1 MKTKLAFLLLLLS
14 LQFATSAAQ
23 TAGNG
28 QRITYSFK
36 NEKMANALRK
46 VERLSGYYKV
56 QFALEDVKPYKITV
70 QVKDAT
76 VENAIRTLL
85 QGTTLK
91 FQMKG
96 RFIQVFPDRPKSGNS
111 AVSGRVTDSH
121 RAPLIGASVRV
132 KETGKGMATDT
143 EGRFHLNLE
152 YGQTI
157 EISYIGME
165 SLELVY
171 DGGETLLVTMH
182 EDKKNN
188 LDNVIVTGI
197 FTKPKESYTGAV
209 STITNEQIQLYKG
222 QNLLQT
228 LKNIDASIN
237 FQVDNINGSNPNNL
251 PTINIR
257 GNASLPTNVAEFNEG
272 LQNSTNSPL
281 IIMDG
286 FEISLTKLM
295 DYNDD
300 EIESINI
307 LKDAAAT
314 AIYGSRGANGVIV
327 VVTKRPEA
335 GKLKINAEIGTTI
348 EMPDLSSYNLLD
360 AKQKLQLEYDAG
372 LYNLE
377 GTPTVELDR
386 KAIYYRRLRD
396 VLSGTSTDWLA
407 KSVRTGV
414 GQVYK
419 ARFEGGSEEFRW
431 GASLSYNDTEGAMKD
446 SKRQTFNGGIT
457 LMYTLKNLI
466 FRNYTSIGVNGSR
479 ESRYGTFSTYAQQQ
493 PYDAPYDTDGN
504 LVKTFDDFYGKGK
517 VLNPLY
523 DASLNSFNKKGYN
536 SITNQ
541 FSIDWNIIRDLKLRS
556 TFGIGSTLNTSDR
569 FIPAEHS
576 TFTTDP
582 QFQTDEGFLR
592 RGRYT
597 YGTGRSTNYEFDIT
611 LAYNH
616 TFADHHQLY
625 AGIDYSIRENSSYA
639 YNFMAEGFSS
649 DNITSIM
656 NARQYYL
663 NGKPTGSKTLS
674 RMMGVTANANYTYDN
689 RYFLDFSY
697 RIDGSSEY
705 GSNNKF
711 APFWSAGLGWNI
723 HNERFMSG
731 AKAINNLR
739 LRTSYGET
747 GSQLSSNAGAFTSY
761 EYVTNNKYMN
771 WTGAYLT
778 GLGNYD
784 LTWQMTR
791 EVNVG
796 LEFGLRKD
804 RIRGT
809 VDFYDKT
816 TSNLLSSMDLPLSTG
831 FASFMSNVGEIK
843 NRGIEVSASAYIIR
857 NARKHINWIVSG
869 QFMYNKNWISK
880 LSDAV
885 KTQNEQYMT
894 QGSDVSTLFF
904 EGKPQSS
911 IYAVESLGIDPSTGK
926 EIFIDKNGNQT
937 TTWNAADKV
946 FLGSSEPLYRGNI
959 GSTLVWKKF
968 TFNMSFG
975 YRLGGYTYN
984 QTLLDKVEVTL
995 STIQDQNVDGR
1006 VLSDRWFK
1014 PGDVTFFK
1022 GLSNEETHATSRFVM
1037 KDNTFQLQSLG
1048 VQYRFDGDKIRKTL
1062 RCNALTLALNM
1073 SDLLYFST
1081 IRRERGTSYPYSR
1094 NVQAS
1099 VKLSF

>member
-1 MKTKLAFLLLLLS
+1 MKTKIAFLLLFLS
-14 LQFATSAAQ
+14 LQFVAVTAQ
-23 TAGNG
+23 TADKGN
-28 QRITYSFK
+28 RITYSFK
-36 NEKMANALRK
+36 NEKMANVLRK

-56 QFALEDVKPYKITV
+56 QFALEDVKPYKITA

-76 VENAIRTLL
+76 VEDAIRTLL
-85 QGTTLK
+85 QGTKLK
-91 FQMKG
+91 FQTKG
-96 RFIQVFPDRPKSGNS
+96 RFIQVIPDKPKSGS
-111 AVSGRVTDSH
+111 GVVSGRVIDSH
-121 RAPLIGASVRV
+121 REPLIGVSVRI

-143 EGRFHLNLE
+143 DGRFSLKLE
-152 YGQTI
+152 YGQTL
-157 EISYIGME
+157 EFSYIGME
-165 SLELVY
+165 KQELQY
-171 DGGETLLVTMH
+171 DGGEVLYVTMH

-209 STITNEQIQLYKG
+209 STITQEQIQLYKG

-272 LQNSTNSPL
+272 VQNSTNTPL
-281 IIMDG
+281 IIIDG

-327 VVTKRPEA
+327 VVTKRPEV
-335 GKLKINAEIGTTI
+335 GKLKINVEAGTTI
-348 EMPDLSSYNLLD
+348 EIPDLSSYNLLD
-360 AKQKLQLEYDAG
+360 AKKKLQLEYDAG
-372 LYNLE
+372 LYNVE
-377 GTPTVELDR
+377 GAPSAELDR
-386 KAIYYRRLRD
+386 KSVYYRRLRN
-396 VLSGTSTDWLA
+396 VLSGTSTDWLS
-407 KSVRTGV
+407 KPVRTGV

-419 ARFEGGSEEFRW
+419 ARFEGGSDEFRW
-431 GASLSYNDTEGAMKD
+431 GASLSYNDTEGAMKG

-466 FRNYTSIGVNGSR
+466 FRNYTSIGVNRSH
-479 ESRYGTFSTYAQQQ
+479 ESPYGTFSTYAQQQ
-493 PYDAPYDTDGN
+493 PYDAPYDAEGN
-504 LVKTFDDFYGKGK
+504 LVKTFDDFYGKSK

-523 DASLNSFNKKGYN
+523 DASLNSFDKKGYT

-541 FSIDWNIIRDLKLRS
+541 FSIDWNIIRDLKLRG
-556 TFGIGSTLNTSDR
+556 TFGIGTTLNTSDH

-582 QFQTDEGFLR
+582 QYQTDEGFLR

-616 TFADHHQLY
+616 IFAGDHQLY
-625 AGIDYSIRENSSYA
+625 AGVDYSIRENNSYA

-663 NGKPTGSKTLS
+663 NGKPSGSKTLS
-674 RMMGVTANANYTYDN
+674 RMVGVTANVNYTYDN
-689 RYFLDFSY
+689 RYFLDLSY

-723 HNERFMSG
+723 HNERFMSE
-731 AKAINNLR
+731 ARAINNLR

-791 EVNVG
+791 EFNVG
-796 LEFGLRKD
+796 LEFGFWKD
-804 RIRGT
+804 RIRCT

-816 TSNLLSSMDLPLSTG
+816 TSNLLSYMNLPLSTG
-831 FASFMSNVGEIK
+831 FSSFMSNVGKIK
-843 NRGIEVSASAYIIR
+843 NRGLEVSASAYIIR

-869 QFMYNKNWISK
+869 QFMYNRNWISK

-885 KTQNEQYMT
+885 KKQNEQYMT

-904 EGKPQSS
+904 EGNPQSS
-911 IYAVESLGIDPSTGK
+911 IYAVASLGIDPSTGN

-959 GSTLVWKKF
+959 GSTLVWKNF
-968 TFNMSFG
+968 TFNVSFG
-975 YRLGGYTYN
+975 YRFGGYAYN

-995 STIQDQNVDGR
+995 STIQNQNVDER
-1006 VLSDRWFK
+1006 VLSSRWFQ

-1022 GLSNEETHATSRFVM
+1022 GLSNEETHATSRYVM
-1037 KDNTFQLQSLG
+1037 RDNTFQLQSLG
-1048 VQYRFDGDKIRKTL
+1048 IQYRFDGDRIRKAL

-1073 SDLLYFST
+1073 NDLLYFST